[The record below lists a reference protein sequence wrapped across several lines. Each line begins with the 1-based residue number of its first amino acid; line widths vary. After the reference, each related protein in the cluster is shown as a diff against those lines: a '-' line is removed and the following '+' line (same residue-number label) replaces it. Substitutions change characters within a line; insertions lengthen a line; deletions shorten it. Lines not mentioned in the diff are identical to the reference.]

1 MSGEAWYTLAV
12 AVVVVVVLVRDLL
25 PPSAAFVGAMV
36 AVLVPGVVEPA
47 EAFSGFSNP
56 ATITIAAVYVLARG
70 IEKTGILG
78 PFLAATLAPGGSDR
92 RVLARLTAPVAALSA
107 LMNNTPIV
115 AVLAPQVERW
125 AEREG
130 RSPSMFLM
138 PLSFAAILGG
148 VVTVIGTAT
157 NLVVSGLFEAAGM
170 EPMGFFEI
178 SKVGLPAAAV
188 GLVVLVWLGPRLLPD
203 RRSALQEL
211 GAEIRQFAIEMIVLE
226 GGALDG
232 ATVEGG
238 GLRHLAGV
246 FLAEIERGGDVLAPV
261 APDMRMRG
269 GDRLRFYGR
278 ARDVVDLDARK
289 GLRMAAEDQVS
300 SLDTRR
306 AAYFEAVVGAASPL
320 VGRTLKESGFRD
332 RYQAAVVAIHRAGQ
346 RLDRK
351 LGSIPLRVGDTL
363 LLVADPG
370 WSARWRSHNHFLL
383 AAPLEA
389 PPPAGPRHAGRVAVV
404 LASVVVLAASGAT
417 PLVSAALVGAVG
429 MVLLGVLTP
438 GEARAAVD
446 LDVIVMIAAAFGFA
460 AAMGTSGLALE
471 IAVGVVDVFGG
482 LGDLGLLAGV
492 VIATSVLTQV
502 VTNNAA
508 ALLLFPIAV
517 NTATEVGLNPRGFG
531 MAVAV
536 TAALAFLTPIGYQT
550 NIMVYGPGGYR
561 FTDYLRLGLP
571 LTVATIGIILVLVP
585 VFWPL

>member
-238 GLRHLAGV
+238 GLRHLSGV